1 MATLTLPSSTPL
13 AEINTTPLIDVLL
26 VLLIMMIMSV
36 PIAANVVPVDLP
48 RPGPG
53 TPVAPIRPENLLTV
67 TPQGA
72 MLWNGS
78 TIDEP
83 RLAATLHALTAL
95 RPEPLVKLQPDAG
108 APYGVSARVI
118 RMVKYSGLT
127 SFAFVGNERY
137 AEFGKAAR

>member
-1 MATLTLPSSTPL
+1 MAALTLPHSAPL
-13 AEINTTPLIDVLL
+13 SEINTTPLIDVLL

-48 RPGPG
+48 PPAPD

-67 TPQGA
+67 TSQGA

-78 TIDEP
+78 AIDEP
-83 RLAATLHALTAL
+83 RLTATLHALTAL
-95 RPEPLVKLQPDAG
+95 RPEPLVKLKPDAG

-118 RMVKYSGLT
+118 RVVKYSGLT
-127 SFAFVGNERY
+127 SFAFVGNEQF
-137 AEFGKAAR
+137 AEFGKALR